1 MHKATK
7 NTTHLFVNKSDTNK
21 TFECVSWKQTQ
32 LLVTILPRKQKQ
44 ILNCYQ
50 LTKTT
55 LQRAKKVV
63 SDSPSLVNLTIGLVN
78 SVLSLPNK
86 FLGEF
91 ILHKYSIKN

>member
-7 NTTHLFVNKSDTNK
+7 STTHLFVNKSDTNK

-44 ILNCYQ
+44 ILNRYK

-55 LQRAKKVV
+55 LQRAKKVMP
-63 SDSPSLVNLTIGLVN
+63 DSPRLVDLTIGLVN

-91 ILHKYSIKN
+91 MLHKYSKKN

>member
-21 TFECVSWKQTQ
+21 TFECASWKQTQ
-32 LLVTILPRKQKQ
+32 LLVAILPRKQKQ
-44 ILNCYQ
+44 ILNCYK

-63 SDSPSLVNLTIGLVN
+63 SVARGFDDRAS
-78 SVLSLPNK
+78 
-86 FLGEF
+86 EF
-91 ILHKYSIKN
+91 CSQLAQQVFRRIHIT

>member
-21 TFECVSWKQTQ
+21 TFECASWKQTQ

-44 ILNCYQ
+44 IL
-50 LTKTT
+50 TKTT
-55 LQRAKKVV
+55 LKRAKKVV
-63 SDSPSLVNLTIGLVN
+63 SDSPRLVNLTIGLVN

-86 FLGEF
+86 FLEEF